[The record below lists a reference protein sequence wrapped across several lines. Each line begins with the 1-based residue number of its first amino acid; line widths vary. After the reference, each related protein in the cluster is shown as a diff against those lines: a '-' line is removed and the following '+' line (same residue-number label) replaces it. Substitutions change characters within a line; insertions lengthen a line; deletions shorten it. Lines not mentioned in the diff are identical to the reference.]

1 VDTPQSSRRFSR
13 TDLDPGELYNLKVL
27 QGVSLASVEDLLATC
42 ELRRLAEGEVLLRQ
56 GQPNQT
62 MYMVLS
68 GRLSVHLESPKN
80 EPVAFLEAGETVG
93 ELSVMDATPASAYVL
108 AAEPSR
114 LLGVDEATFW
124 RVVNASHDFS
134 INLLLLLAQRLR
146 ANNSTVSNNIR
157 LQREYKRNAMIDALT
172 GLYNRR
178 WLDEALPR
186 FASRYLRSGQP
197 LTLLMIDVDH
207 FKRFNDTYG
216 HPAGDHVLVTVSQ
229 TLKQHLRPSDLAARY
244 GGEEFAVI
252 LPDTDIAGARLAA
265 ERVRVAVSEA
275 ALETEGGQLLPSVT
289 VSIGGA
295 MLTPSQT
302 APALLSTADAALY
315 ESKRTGRNRIT
326 F

>member
-1 VDTPQSSRRFSR
+1 VDTPQSSRRLPRS
-13 TDLDPGELYNLKVL
+13 DLDPGELYNLRVL
-27 QGVSLASVEDLLATC
+27 QGVSLASVEDLLSTC
-42 ELRRLAEGEVLLRQ
+42 EVRRLVEGDVLLRQ
-56 GQPNQT
+56 GQTNQT

-93 ELSVMDATPASAYVL
+93 ELSVMDASPASAFVL
-108 AAEPSR
+108 AAEPTR
-114 LLGVDEATFW
+114 LLAVEEATFW

-134 INLLLLLAQRLR
+134 INLLLSLAQRLR

-186 FASRYLRSGQP
+186 FVARYLRSGQP
-197 LTLLMIDVDH
+197 LAVLMLDVDH

-216 HPAGDHVLVTVSQ
+216 HPAGDQVLVAVAH
-229 TLKQHLRPSDLAARY
+229 TLRENLRPSDLAARY

-252 LPDTDIAGARLAA
+252 LPDTEAAGARLAA
-265 ERVRVAVSEA
+265 ERVRMAVAEVT
-275 ALETEGGQLLPSVT
+275 LETEAGEHLPGVT

-295 MLTPSQT
+295 VLSASQSAT
-302 APALLSTADAALY
+302 AMVAAADSALY